1 MSYKDKAAEMYD
13 MIGQGKGLDAFEK
26 FYAENV
32 NMIECTGDVRK
43 GKDENRLAQ
52 QAWVNNVQ
60 EFHGVGVNN
69 ITSNE
74 AERTTMVETWFD
86 FTPKGGAPRM
96 KMEQIARQKWNADGQ
111 IEEERFYYDT
121 RGFGG

>member
-1 MSYKDKAAEMYD
+1 MSYKDKAQEMYS
-13 MIGQGKGLDAFEK
+13 MIGQGQGAEAFEK

-43 GKDENRLAQ
+43 GKKDNRAAQ
-52 QAWVNNVQ
+52 DQWRNNVE
-60 EFHGVGVNN
+60 EFHGVGVNA
-69 ITSNE
+69 ITADESN
-74 AERTTMVETWFD
+74 RTTMVETWVD
-86 FTPKGGAPRM
+86 FKPKNAPRM